1 LTHVLVRSIWC
12 ASFSAALLAPAAFS
26 VESKTTHTGGGTTNL
41 GAAPLPASPQVKL
54 DMQMSPKLK
63 VSASSRARGL
73 APCLTW
79 VSQDVDPK
87 AALLCVHGLGL
98 HNGAYEHFGKRMAD
112 LGIATYAVDV
122 RGFGSW
128 QKAQGRGDVDFD
140 DCLTDVAD
148 TLKVIHKVHPQ
159 LPVFLL
165 GESMGGAIA
174 LRVTSKY
181 PDLVDGLISCV
192 PSGDRFKQR
201 RTELKVALQTL
212 KGFNKKFDVGTSVI
226 EQAGQGNQALK
237 DSWANDPLARLKLS
251 PKELIQFQRFMNE
264 NHESARTITHQPVL
278 MVQGIADKLVK
289 PEGTMELFKELSTKD
304 KEIQLIN
311 QASHLIFEE
320 SQFNDQALNDKVTAI
335 VHNWMTS
342 HIKTK

>member
-1 LTHVLVRSIWC
+1 MHILSKSIWC
-12 ASFSAALLAPAAFS
+12 ASFCAALATAGAA
-26 VESKTTHTGGGTTNL
+26 TDL
-41 GAAPLPASPQVKL
+41 GAAETTRPAAIPQPSAGKTAG
-54 DMQMSPKLK
+54 MPMSPRLK
-63 VSASSRARGL
+63 ASKSRGL

-79 VSQDVDPK
+79 VNQDSEPK

-98 HNGAYEHFGKRMAD
+98 HNGSYEHFGKRMAA
-112 LGIATYAVDV
+112 LGFATYAVDV

-128 QKAQGRGDVDFD
+128 QKAQGRSDVDFE
-140 DCLTDVAD
+140 DCLNDVSD
-148 TLKVIHKVHPQ
+148 TLKVIHRVHPG

-181 PDLVDGLISCV
+181 PELVDGLISCV

-201 RTELKVALQTL
+201 RTELKVALHML
-212 KGFNKKFDVGTSVI
+212 EGFNKKFDVGTAVI
-226 EQAGQGNQALK
+226 EQAGHNNQALK
-237 DSWANDPLARLKLS
+237 DSWAADPLARLKLS

-289 PEGTMELFKELSTKD
+289 PEGTMELFKELPTKD
-304 KEIQLIN
+304 KEIQLIK

-320 SQFNDQALNDKVTAI
+320 SQFNDQALNDKVTAM
-335 VHNWMTS
+335 VDNWMTG